1 MAHRHPARQ
10 QQSPD
15 RMGSPRSLW
24 GWWTAA
30 SAIGGGVIGFLEDS
44 GFQFMATLV
53 FTGIVIGAAQWMVL
67 RCYVRRMRRWMLM
80 SALGWLTGVQVSI
93 LLGDKIDSLVYFLTQ
108 LGGWEVL
115 WLNLINR
122 SIILAILGVAQWVA
136 LRRHVEGANWWIGA
150 SAIAGL
156 IQGGISASLC
166 AAACSTMAHTIG
178 AGLSTA
184 IVYGAGWMGYGV
196 ITGLVLEQLF
206 QRSIHR

>member
-1 MAHRHPARQ
+1 MVHRHPAQ
-10 QQSPD
+10 QRPD
-15 RMGSPRSLW
+15 RIGSPRSLW

-30 SAIGGGVIGFLEDS
+30 SAIGGGIIGFWEDS
-44 GFQFMATLV
+44 GLQFMATLAL
-53 FTGIVIGAAQWMVL
+53 TGIVIGVAQWMVL
-67 RCYVRRMRRWMLM
+67 RCYIRRIRRWMLL

-93 LLGDKIDSLVYFLTQ
+93 LLGDEIDSLVYLLTQ
-108 LGGWEVL
+108 SGGWEVL
-115 WLNLINR
+115 WLNLVSR
-122 SIILAILGVAQWVA
+122 SIILTILGFAQWVA
-136 LRRHVEGANWWIGA
+136 LRRHVDRANWWIGA

-166 AAACSTMAHTIG
+166 AAACSMMAQTIG

-184 IVYGAGWMGYGV
+184 IVYGAGWMSYGV